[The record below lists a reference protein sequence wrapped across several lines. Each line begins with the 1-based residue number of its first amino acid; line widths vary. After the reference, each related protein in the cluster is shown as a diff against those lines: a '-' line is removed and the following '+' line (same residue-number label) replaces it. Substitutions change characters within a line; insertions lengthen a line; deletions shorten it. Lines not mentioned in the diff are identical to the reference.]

1 MLTAD
6 RRISTADRYLLED
19 VVGFG
24 GMDFPCWILW
34 ERLELARVGWIS
46 GYVKLFCFAML
57 LLFYYL
63 FCISLSLLFIMCLL
77 YFVLDQ

>member
-57 LLFYYL
+57 IYL
-63 FCISLSLLFIMCLL
+63 SCISLLLLFIMCL
-77 YFVLDQ
+77 YFVLVQ